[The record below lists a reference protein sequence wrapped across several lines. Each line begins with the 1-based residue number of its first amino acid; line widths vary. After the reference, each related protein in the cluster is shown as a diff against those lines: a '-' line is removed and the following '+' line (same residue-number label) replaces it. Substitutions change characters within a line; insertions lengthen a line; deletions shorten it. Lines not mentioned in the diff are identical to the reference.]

1 MIVASNPA
9 NCTAMS
15 LPSGTLDI
23 MTLGYGVSDI
33 VQHPQSTISAKATNI
48 VMLGALCK
56 LFDFDKAIM
65 QQAVKECVPAKF
77 QELNLK
83 AFEIGFERV

>member
-1 MIVASNPA
+1 EIEKTYFVKAQEWA
-9 NCTAMS
+9 LEA
-15 LPSGTLDI
+15 G
-23 MTLGYGVSDI
+23 
-33 VQHPQSTISAKATNI
+33 SAKATNI

-56 LFDFDKAIM
+56 LFDFDKATM

-83 AFEIGFERV
+83 AFEIGYERV